1 MSGVEAV
8 GLILGVLP
16 LIISAVEHY
25 EDTLRPFVRY
35 RKFSSMLQRFHD
47 ELEVERTIFR
57 TECLFLLAG
66 TVDSETAAQMLNDRD
81 HRLWK
86 DNTLHEKF
94 GRQLGTLGFACDS
107 VISQIQLK
115 LDEITAKSDELNAIV
130 SLPTQKER
138 FGDRNWRRRVSQ
150 KLKFS
155 FSELGMQRLMA
166 DLRKLNKNFQRL
178 SNQVVRLDLQYLCSQ
193 KDRSQTENPQKEG
206 QALEQ
211 FQMVRKASI
220 HLYESLT
227 RACTTHP
234 EHQAKFGLEAACS
247 AADDDPRSYNI
258 RFKLAFSH
266 ADSGHISDPTAQIHY
281 TDMKFTVP
289 VAANP
294 SRGTISATG
303 DILNTIHEKA
313 AERQLINDKGYLDGM
328 MPISRSQPAPRDETA
343 WLEVESVIG
352 ESALLKS
359 QMDLCQKQGS
369 AAGSPKIAAV
379 YDPADRLVI
388 TSSQDFCARLRTGTC
403 QSMGFPSSTIVGVL
417 EQTTTCRHLIYQPT
431 APAHVT
437 LTPTPLN
444 QFISQVSSR
453 GQAREIPEFQQ
464 LHLAKSLALA
474 VLQFHTTPWLAES
487 WHSDNILISDANR
500 AENGHLGSSSSP
512 YLKVRVAQR
521 QDTVDAPDA
530 IVSAQSMVSIAPNL
544 LLFRLGVMFL
554 ELAYGSTFHTLRE
567 TQSSERLPA
576 DNRVAD
582 FLFARQLADE
592 VGESLGAD
600 FASIVRKCLRCDF
613 GCGEDLDS
621 PALQARLYEDV
632 VCKLEYYEIGFR
644 NLQSRA

>member
-8 GLILGVLP
+8 GFVLGVLP

-47 ELEVERTIFR
+47 ELEVEGTIFR
-57 TECLFLLAG
+57 TECLLLLAG
-66 TVDSETAAQMLNDRD
+66 AVNSETAAQMLNDRD

-86 DNTLHEKF
+86 DNALHEKF
-94 GRQLGTLGFACDS
+94 GRQLGTLSFACDS

-115 LDEITAKSDELNAIV
+115 LDEITAKSDELNTIV
-130 SLPTQKER
+130 SLPAQKER
-138 FGDRNWRRRVSQ
+138 FGDRNWRLRVGQ

-155 FSELGMQRLMA
+155 FSELGMQRLMT

-178 SNQVVRLDLQYLCSQ
+178 SNQVVRLDLQYSCSQ
-193 KDRSQTENPQKEG
+193 KSRSQTENRQKG
-206 QALEQ
+206 RALER

-227 RACTTHP
+227 QACTMHP
-234 EHQAKFGLEAACS
+234 EHQAKFGLEATSS
-247 AADDDPRSYNI
+247 AADDDSRSYII

-266 ADSGHISDPTAQIHY
+266 TDSGRISDPTAQIHY

-294 SRGTISATG
+294 SRSTISATG
-303 DILNTIHEKA
+303 DIFNAVHEKPV
-313 AERQLINDKGYLDGM
+313 ERQLVSDNGYLRRM
-328 MPISRSQPAPRDETA
+328 MPVSQSQPASRDGMA
-343 WLEVESVIG
+343 WLEVESVIC
-352 ESALLKS
+352 ESPLLKS
-359 QMDLCQKQGS
+359 QMDLCQMPGS
-369 AAGSPKIAAV
+369 ASRSPKVAAG
-379 YDPADRLVI
+379 YDPVDRLVV

-403 QSMGFPSSTIVGVL
+403 QSMRFPSSTVVGAL
-417 EQTTTCRHLIYQPT
+417 EQTTTCRHLVHQPT
-431 APAHVT
+431 ASAQVPV
-437 LTPTPLN
+437 TPTPLT
-444 QFISQVSSR
+444 QFVSQISSR

-474 VLQFHTTPWLAES
+474 VLQFHATPWLAES
-487 WHSDNILISDANR
+487 WHSDNILISGASR
-500 AENGHLGSSSSP
+500 AENGHLRSSSSP

-530 IVSAQSMVSIAPNL
+530 AVSAQSMVSIAPNL

-554 ELAYGSTFHTLRE
+554 ELAYGSTFKTLRE
-567 TQSSERLPA
+567 TQPSESLPA

-582 FLFARQLADE
+582 FLLARQLADE

-600 FASIVRKCLRCDF
+600 FAAIVRKCLRCDF
-613 GCGEDLDS
+613 GCGEDLDN

-632 VCKLEYYEIGFR
+632 VCKLEHYEIGFR

>member
-8 GLILGVLP
+8 GFVLGVLP

-35 RKFSSMLQRFHD
+35 RKFSSVLQRFHD

-66 TVDSETAAQMLNDRD
+66 AVNSETATQMLNDRD

-86 DNTLHEKF
+86 DNALREKF
-94 GRQLGTLGFACDS
+94 GRQLGTLSFACDS

-115 LDEITAKSDELNAIV
+115 LDEITAKSDELNTIV
-130 SLPTQKER
+130 SLPMQKER
-138 FGDRNWRRRVSQ
+138 FGDRNWRRRVGQ

-155 FSELGMQRLMA
+155 FSELSMQRLMA
-166 DLRKLNKNFQRL
+166 DLGKLNKTFQRL
-178 SNQVVRLDLQYLCSQ
+178 SNQVGRLDLQYSCSQ
-193 KDRSQTENPQKEG
+193 KNRSQTENRQKKG
-206 QALEQ
+206 QALER

-220 HLYESLT
+220 HLYESLSQ
-227 RACTTHP
+227 ACTMHP
-234 EHQAKFGLEAACS
+234 EHLAKFGLEATCS
-247 AADDDPRSYNI
+247 AADDDSRSYII

-266 ADSGHISDPTAQIHY
+266 TDSGHISDPTAQIHH

-294 SRGTISATG
+294 SRSTISATG
-303 DILNTIHEKA
+303 DIFNTINEKA
-313 AERQLINDKGYLDGM
+313 VERQLVSDNGYLKRV
-328 MPISRSQPAPRDETA
+328 MPVSQSQPASRDGMA
-343 WLEVESVIG
+343 WLEVESVIC
-352 ESALLKS
+352 ESPLLKS
-359 QMDLCQKQGS
+359 QMDLYQMSGPTS
-369 AAGSPKIAAV
+369 SSPKVAV
-379 YDPADRLVI
+379 GHDPVDCLVV
-388 TSSQDFCARLRTGTC
+388 TSSQDFCARLRTGAC
-403 QSMGFPSSTIVGVL
+403 QSMRFPPSTVVGAL
-417 EQTTTCRHLIYQPT
+417 EQTTTCRHLVHQPT
-431 APAHVT
+431 ASAQVPV
-437 LTPTPLN
+437 TPTPLT
-444 QFISQVSSR
+444 QFVSQLSSR
-453 GQAREIPEFQQ
+453 GRAREIPEFQQ

-474 VLQFHTTPWLAES
+474 VLQFHATPWLAES
-487 WHSDNILISDANR
+487 WHSDNILISGASR
-500 AENGHLGSSSSP
+500 AENGHLRSSSP
-512 YLKVRVAQR
+512 YLRVRVAQR

-530 IVSAQSMVSIAPNL
+530 VVSAQSMVSIAPNL

-554 ELAYGSTFHTLRE
+554 ELAYGSTFKTLRE
-567 TQSSERLPA
+567 TQSSESLPA

-582 FLFARQLADE
+582 FLLARQLADE

-600 FASIVRKCLRCDF
+600 FAAIVRKCLRCDF
-613 GCGEDLDS
+613 GCGEDLDN